1 MKLKK
6 VSALLIAAVMVGTA
20 FTGCAGK
27 AAAPAAASTADAAST
42 ASVADQVASA
52 AESVAADASSAA
64 AATSGKKIV
73 LGFAQ
78 VGAESGWRTAET
90 ASIKD
95 IPTKYPNIELKFS
108 DAQQK
113 QENQL
118 KAVRTF
124 IAQKVD
130 VIAIDPV
137 VSTGWDTVL
146 KEAQQAKIPV
156 VIVDRSVDADAS
168 LYNAFL
174 GSDMEEEG
182 KKAAQV
188 VIDQFGDKPC
198 NIVEIQGTMGSSAQT
213 GRDKGFDETIASHSN
228 IKVIKKTSGDFVRA
242 KGKEVM
248 EAFLKSDGDKF
259 NCMISQNDDM
269 AVGAVQAIDEAGKKA
284 GSDIFIV
291 SYDGIKDMFKV
302 MADGKSN
309 AIVECNPLLGPQLAD
324 LATAIVNGATYEKV
338 IKSNESVFLQKQ
350 AAAELP
356 NRKY

>member
-1 MKLKK
+1 MKFKK
-6 VSALLIAAVMVGTA
+6 GVALAAAALMVGMA
-20 FTGCAGK
+20 FSGCAGGSNSTT
-27 AAAPAAASTADAAST
+27 AANKTVSQGAA
-42 ASVADQVASA
+42 
-52 AESVAADASSAA
+52 
-64 AATSGKKIV
+64 GNGNKKIV
-73 LGFAQ
+73 MGFAQ

-90 ASIKD
+90 NSIKE
-95 IPTKYPNIELKFS
+95 IPTKNPNIDLKFS

-130 VIAIDPV
+130 IIAIDPV

-156 VIVDRSVDADAS
+156 IIVDRSVDASPS
-168 LYNAFL
+168 LYSAFL
-174 GSDMEEEG
+174 GSDMEQEG
-182 KKAAQV
+182 MNAAKV
-188 VIDQFGDKPC
+188 VVDQFGSKPC
-198 NIVEIQGTMGSSAQT
+198 NIAEIQGTMGSSAQS
-213 GRDKGFDETIASHSN
+213 GRDKGFEEGIKGHDN
-228 IKVIKKTSGDFVRA
+228 IKIIKKESGDFLRA

-248 EAFLKSDGDKF
+248 EAFLKSDSSNTI
-259 NCMISQNDDM
+259 NCLVSQNDDM

-284 GSDIFIV
+284 GKDIFIV
-291 SYDGIKDMFKV
+291 SFDGIKDMFQL
-302 MADGKSN
+302 MSQGKSN

-324 LATAIVNGATYEKV
+324 LATAIVNKNDYPKIT
-338 IKSNESVFLQKQ
+338 KSNEKVFLQKD